1 MPLWIQWSE
10 IYAENARLLMHELST
25 TKGVETGGV
34 YIGIYT
40 PQNQST
46 LQIFMWLLVV
56 FFSLTQDKFDMV
68 PVCALAR
75 VSFTYL
81 HTTIYTP
88 PMKFLATPLSTTC
101 SHDSTLLY
109 SATVRLADVKTE
121 TIDVN
126 SFGNC
131 TNASS
136 SHTDLS
142 RRINGWDELR
152 LSGGVNWTLLTRWI
166 YTTGC
171 ITKTQRIN

>member
-1 MPLWIQWSE
+1 MKWNLRRKRTVTDAW
-10 IYAENARLLMHELST
+10 
-25 TKGVETGGV
+25 VEHNQGRRDGGV

-40 PQNQST
+40 PKIS
-46 LQIFMWLLVV
+46 LPYKFLCGYWL
-56 FFSLTQDKFDMV
+56 FFCLTQDKFDMV